1 MARSERETQK
11 SFAIE
16 EVAQIMS
23 WRGLVYHTLTVLYY
37 YNTVDFLG
45 YCNPQKTHEVQHLWA
60 TYVEEDEL
68 PVRTL

>member
-1 MARSERETQK
+1 
-11 SFAIE
+11 
-16 EVAQIMS
+16 MS